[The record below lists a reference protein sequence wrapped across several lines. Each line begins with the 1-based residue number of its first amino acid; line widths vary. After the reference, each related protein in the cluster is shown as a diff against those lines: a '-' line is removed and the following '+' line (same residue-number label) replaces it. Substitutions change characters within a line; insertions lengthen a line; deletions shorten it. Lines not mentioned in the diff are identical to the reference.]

1 MESVVSFAN
10 LSDLHIN
17 ACNFNYSKEGILH
30 PSRVLNEFDL
40 LYLSEG
46 SWDIYEEEICYHV
59 QKDNVLIL
67 EPGKHHYSKE
77 CCTPGMRNMY
87 IHFNVSD
94 YDSHTASEVIPHQ
107 MTPESI
113 PVSKLTDCSENY
125 RIRHLFEEM
134 VETCMSRKSC
144 CLPSRTKS
152 LLTLIL
158 CELADT
164 RNNLL
169 QPADVLIEDV
179 IHRFYTSM
187 ERFYSSEELAEEY
200 ALSPRSLSTRFKK
213 ETGSSIHQYQ
223 IHLKLE
229 MAYDLIPFSPG
240 RSFRDIALS
249 LGFYDEFQFSKLF
262 NRQYGITP
270 SARR

>member
-1 MESVVSFAN
+1 METVVSFSN
-10 LSDLHIN
+10 FTDLQIN

-30 PSRVLNEFDL
+30 PSRILNEFDL

-46 SWDIYEEEICYHV
+46 SWNIYEENVCYHV

-67 EPGKHHYSKE
+67 EPGKHHFSKDF
-77 CCTPGMRNMY
+77 CTPGMRNMY

-94 YDSHTASEVIPHQ
+94 YHSCSSSECLSGEANTQNILVA
-107 MTPESI
+107 
-113 PVSKLTDCSENY
+113 KLTDCSENY

-134 VETCMSRKSC
+134 VETCMSKKSS
-144 CLPSRTKS
+144 CLSFRTRS

-187 ERFYSSEELAEEY
+187 ECFYSTEELAEEY
-200 ALSPRSLSTRFKK
+200 ALSPRSLSSRFKK
-213 ETGSSIHQYQ
+213 ETGNSIHQYQ

-262 NRQYGITP
+262 KRQYGITP

>member
-1 MESVVSFAN
+1 MLNHKYTIPEWFARVISGSNFAILSSSFGLN
-10 LSDLHIN
+10 GLEF
-17 ACNFNYSKEGILH
+17 NF
-30 PSRVLNEFDL
+30 
-40 LYLSEG
+40 
-46 SWDIYEEEICYHV
+46 
-59 QKDNVLIL
+59 
-67 EPGKHHYSKE
+67 
-77 CCTPGMRNMY
+77 
-87 IHFNVSD
+87 
-94 YDSHTASEVIPHQ
+94 
-107 MTPESI
+107 SI
-113 PVSKLTDCSENY
+113 Q
-125 RIRHLFEEM
+125 
-134 VETCMSRKSC
+134 
-144 CLPSRTKS
+144 
-152 LLTLIL
+152 
-158 CELADT
+158 
-164 RNNLL
+164 LL

-200 ALSPRSLSTRFKK
+200 ALSPRSLSSRFKK

-262 NRQYGITP
+262 KRQYGITP